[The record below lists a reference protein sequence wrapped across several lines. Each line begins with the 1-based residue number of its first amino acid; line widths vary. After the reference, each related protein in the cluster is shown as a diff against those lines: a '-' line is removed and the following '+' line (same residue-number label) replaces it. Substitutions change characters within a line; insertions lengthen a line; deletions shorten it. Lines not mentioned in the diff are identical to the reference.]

1 MPAFGCFGMLA
12 FGGFLLLAALA
23 MLSMY
28 FLAALVRGNGR
39 GIAFA
44 VVSSGWLEKK
54 RGATS
59 NAKVSSHC
67 ALMSAHAFDVQ

>member
-1 MPAFGCFGMLA
+1 
-12 FGGFLLLAALA
+12 
-23 MLSMY
+23 MY

-59 NAKVSSHC
+59 NAQVSSHC